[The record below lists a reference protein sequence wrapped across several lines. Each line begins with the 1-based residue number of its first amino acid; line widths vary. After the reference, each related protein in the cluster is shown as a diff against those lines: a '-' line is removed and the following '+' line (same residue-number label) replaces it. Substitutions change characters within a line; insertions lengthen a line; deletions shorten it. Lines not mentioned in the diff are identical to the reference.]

1 MVDPIG
7 DEERASFTRKLKWGV
22 TLLVG
27 LSAGLV
33 ASQADATAVEAAGAV
48 AGGLVVGYAIAW
60 FIVPSGP
67 APATRQRRRRE
78 RQRDERVENPFAD
91 GGDLG
96 SDDGDRGVGDG
107 DHGADGGIGDDAS
120 ERAADRSNGRSDR

>member
-7 DEERASFTRKLKWGV
+7 DAERASFTRRVKWGV
-22 TLLVG
+22 TALVA

-33 ASQADATAVEAAGAV
+33 TTQVDATLAESAGAIALGLAAGYV
-48 AGGLVVGYAIAW
+48 IAW

-91 GGDLG
+91 GGDPG
-96 SDDGDRGVGDG
+96 DDG
-107 DHGADGGIGDDAS
+107 ATDDAS
-120 ERAADRSNGRSDR
+120 TDGAAGEAQADESVGESDDRRFR